1 MGVSHTTALLGR
13 STINSYY
20 IHTTAFCT
28 LAGYV
33 ERAPSF
39 HEEPVVTWNCE
50 WREPSLAEQILAKI
64 LAKIL
69 NIFRKQQIQ
78 YPLLTTTIII
88 HSSIIAHL
96 WRALGLISSGERAR
110 EPERFQG
117 NV

>member
-39 HEEPVVTWNCE
+39 HEEPVVTWNRE
-50 WREPSLAEQILAKI
+50 WREPSLAEQI

-88 HSSIIAHL
+88 HSSVIAHL
-96 WRALGLISSGERAR
+96 WRALGLISGGERAR
-110 EPERFQG
+110 EPEGFQG